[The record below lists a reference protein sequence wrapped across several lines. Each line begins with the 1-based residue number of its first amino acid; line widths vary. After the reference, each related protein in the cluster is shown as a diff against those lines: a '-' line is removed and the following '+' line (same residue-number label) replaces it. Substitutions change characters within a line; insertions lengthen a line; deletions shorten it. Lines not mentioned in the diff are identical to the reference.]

1 MATGSQAGSAKETLS
16 RKDSIVSEKE
26 SQPGRPTDESRAVAE
41 RKLVRKLD
49 ARLLPVLTMLYLLSF
64 LDRSNIGNA
73 KLDGLTADL
82 KMTQADYLN
91 ALTMYFLGYVLFEI
105 PSNIV
110 LKRLTPRLWL
120 PTLMVVWGIVS
131 TLMGLVHNYSGLMA
145 VRFFLGA
152 TEAGLFPGVVY
163 YLSCWYKR
171 KEQHFRISIFFSA
184 ASLAGAF
191 GGVLA
196 YGIGKMTGVGHKSGW
211 SWIFIIEGLAT
222 IVLAS
227 ASYPL
232 VYNYPDTATFLNA
245 EEKQLLHDRLV
256 DDNDALSGE
265 TFQWHYV
272 KRAFQDVTVWLYG
285 FCFVGCSLP
294 LYTLSLFLPTIIN
307 DLGYA
312 AAEAQL
318 LTVPPYFVAT
328 VLTFLTAYG
337 SYYINRRAVFII
349 AGAILAIIGY
359 IILITSATT
368 GVQYFATFL
377 CAGGIYPA
385 TAITLSWPANNVSGQ
400 LKRAVA
406 CALQISVGN
415 GLGAIVGTQLY
426 RYGPRFYLGHGFSI
440 GYLCLAIAASS
451 LNWYV
456 LSKRNAAKEKE
467 PHSAQY
473 SLADA
478 DDKES
483 RLRLGDEHPSW
494 KFQL

>member
-211 SWIFIIEGLAT
+211 SWIFIIE
-222 IVLAS
+222 V
-227 ASYPL
+227 
-232 VYNYPDTATFLNA
+232 
-245 EEKQLLHDRLV
+245 R
-256 DDNDALSGE
+256 
-265 TFQWHYV
+265 
-272 KRAFQDVTVWLYG
+272 
-285 FCFVGCSLP
+285 
-294 LYTLSLFLPTIIN
+294 
-307 DLGYA
+307 
-312 AAEAQL
+312 
-318 LTVPPYFVAT
+318 
-328 VLTFLTAYG
+328 
-337 SYYINRRAVFII
+337 
-349 AGAILAIIGY
+349 
-359 IILITSATT
+359 
-368 GVQYFATFL
+368 L
-377 CAGGIYPA
+377 CAY
-385 TAITLSWPANNVSGQ
+385 
-400 LKRAVA
+400 
-406 CALQISVGN
+406 
-415 GLGAIVGTQLY
+415 
-426 RYGPRFYLGHGFSI
+426 
-440 GYLCLAIAASS
+440 
-451 LNWYV
+451 
-456 LSKRNAAKEKE
+456 E
-467 PHSAQY
+467 PIPTSP
-473 SLADA
+473 L
-478 DDKES
+478 
-483 RLRLGDEHPSW
+483 
-494 KFQL
+494 

>member
-1 MATGSQAGSAKETLS
+1 MATVAKELVKPGHISRAGSSIIDEKRRSDSETV
-16 RKDSIVSEKE
+16 SIEE
-26 SQPGRPTDESRAVAE
+26 SVAARE
-41 RKLVRKLD
+41 RRLLRKLD
-49 ARLLPVLTMLYLLSF
+49 LHLLPALTMLYLLSF

-73 KLDGLTADL
+73 KLDGLVTDL

-91 ALTMYFLGYVLFEI
+91 ALTLYFLGYVLFEI

-110 LKRLTPRLWL
+110 LKRLTPRMWL

-131 TLMGLVHNYSGLMA
+131 TLMGLVHNYGGLLA

-196 YGIGKMTGVGHKSGW
+196 YAIGKMNGIGHKSGW
-211 SWIFIIEGLAT
+211 SWIFIIEGLFT
-222 IVLAS
+222 IVLAVLS
-227 ASYPL
+227 HAF
-232 VYNYPDTATFLNA
+232 VHNYPDTVSFLSP
-245 EEKQLLHDRLV
+245 EEKELLHSRLRN
-256 DDNDALSGE
+256 DNDALSGE
-265 TFQWHYV
+265 IFAWRHV
-272 KRAFQDVTVWLYG
+272 RKAFEDVAVWLYC

-307 DLGYA
+307 DLGYTA
-312 AAEAQL
+312 AQAQL

-328 VLTFLTAYG
+328 VLTFSTAWG
-337 SYYINRRAVFII
+337 SHLINRRAPFII
-349 AGAILAIIGY
+349 GGAVLAIVGY
-359 IILITSATT
+359 IILITSSKS
-368 GVQYFATFL
+368 GVQYFATIL

-426 RYGPRFYLGHGFSI
+426 RYGPRFYLGHGFAI
-440 GYLCLAIAASS
+440 GYLCLVIVAAS
-451 LNWYV
+451 LNWLV
-456 LSKRNAAKEKE
+456 LARRNVEKEKLRE
-467 PHSAQY
+467 S
-473 SLADA
+473 DEFTEEE
-478 DDKES
+478 DS
-483 RLRLGDEHPSW
+483 RLLLGDEHPSW
-494 KFQL
+494 TFQL

>member
-1 MATGSQAGSAKETLS
+1 MTDQTSPNSLNEKASLTTNEVDVVPSA
-16 RKDSIVSEKE
+16 EK
-26 SQPGRPTDESRAVAE
+26 STAIAE

-49 ARLLPVLTMLYLLSF
+49 LRLLPVLTMLYLLSF

-73 KLDGLTADL
+73 KLDGLTTDL
-82 KMTQADYLN
+82 KMKQSQYLN
-91 ALTMYFLGYVLFEI
+91 VLTMYFFGYVLFEI

-196 YGIGKMTGVGHKSGW
+196 FGIGKMAGIGHKSGW

-227 ASYPL
+227 LSYL
-232 VYNYPDTATFLNA
+232 FVHNYPDTVSFLSPA
-245 EEKQLLHDRLV
+245 EKTLLHDRLR
-256 DDNDALSGE
+256 DDNDALNGE
-265 TFQWHYV
+265 VFAWKYV
-272 KRAFQDVTVWLYG
+272 KIAFQDVAVWLYC
-285 FCFVGCSLP
+285 FCFMGCSLP
-294 LYTLSLFLPTIIN
+294 LYTLSLFMPTIIA
-307 DLGYA
+307 DLGYSA
-312 AAEAQL
+312 AKAQL

-328 VLTFLTAYG
+328 VLTFGTAWG
-337 SYYINRRAVFII
+337 SHLINRRAPFMI
-349 AGAILAIIGY
+349 AGAVLAIIGY
-359 IILITSATT
+359 IILITDRRT

-406 CALQISVGN
+406 CAMQISIGN
-415 GLGAIVGTQLY
+415 IGAIIGTQLY
-426 RYGPRFYLGHGFSI
+426 RYAPRFYLGHGFAI
-440 GYLCLAIAASS
+440 GSLSMLTVFTCINWAVLAR
-451 LNWYV
+451 
-456 LSKRNAAKEKE
+456 RNKEKE
-467 PHSAQY
+467 ETLSGKHEDPQ
-473 SLADA
+473 LEKD
-478 DDKES
+478 S
-483 RLRLGDEHPSW
+483 RLHLGDAHPSW

>member
-1 MATGSQAGSAKETLS
+1 MALTVSSSPVNEKQSLAVDVQPSSAPV
-16 RKDSIVSEKE
+16 RD
-26 SQPGRPTDESRAVAE
+26 AAAAE
-41 RKLVRKLD
+41 RRLVRKLD
-49 ARLLPVLTMLYLLSF
+49 MRLLPVLTMLYLLSF

-73 KLDGLTADL
+73 KLDGLTTDL
-82 KMTQADYLN
+82 KMNQAQYLN

-196 YGIGKMTGVGHKSGW
+196 FGIGKMAGVGHKAGW

-222 IVLAS
+222 IILA
-227 ASYPL
+227 ASSYL
-232 VYNYPDTATFLNA
+232 FVHNYPDTVSFLDP
-245 EEKQLLHDRLV
+245 EEKALLHDRLR

-265 TFQWHYV
+265 KFSWKYV
-272 KRAFQDVTVWLYG
+272 RLAFQDVTVWLYC
-285 FCFVGCSLP
+285 FCFMGCSLP
-294 LYTLSLFLPTIIN
+294 LYTLSLFLPTIIA
-307 DLGYA
+307 DLGYSA
-312 AAEAQL
+312 ANAQL

-328 VLTFLTAYG
+328 VLTFATAWG
-337 SYYINRRAVFII
+337 SHYINRRAPFII
-349 AGAILAIIGY
+349 AGAVLAIIGY
-359 IILITSATT
+359 IILITDSRT

-406 CALQISVGN
+406 CAMQISIGN
-415 GLGAIVGTQLY
+415 IGAILGTQLY
-426 RYGPRFYLGHGFSI
+426 RYAPHFYLGHGFAI
-440 GYLCLAIAASS
+440 GFLAFLTCVTS
-451 LNWYV
+451 LNWAV
-456 LSKRNAAKEKE
+456 LARRNRGKELSR
-467 PHSAQY
+467 P
-473 SLADA
+473 SLDA
-478 DDKES
+478 EVDEKDS
-483 RLRLGDEHPSW
+483 RLLLGDAHPSW
-494 KFQL
+494 VYQL

>member
-1 MATGSQAGSAKETLS
+1 MTTKDVSVAGTLS
-16 RKDSIVSEKE
+16 GKE
-26 SQPGRPTDESRAVAE
+26 SIHSEDEAKQSTAVSDEHRAVLE

-49 ARLLPVLTMLYLLSF
+49 SRLLPILTILYLLSF

-73 KLDGLTADL
+73 KLDGLTTDL

-91 ALTMYFLGYVLFEI
+91 ALTLYFLGYVLFEI

-110 LKRLTPRLWL
+110 LKRLTPRIWL

-131 TLMGLVHNYSGLMA
+131 TLMGVVHNYAGLLA

-196 YGIGKMTGVGHKSGW
+196 YAIGKMNGIGHKSGW
-211 SWIFIIEGLAT
+211 SWIFIIEGLLT
-222 IVLAS
+222 IVIATL
-227 ASYPL
+227 SYPL
-232 VYNYPDTATFLNA
+232 VHNYPDTVSFLSP
-245 EEKQLLHDRLV
+245 EERTLLHDRLR

-265 TFQWHYV
+265 TFQWHYA
-272 KRAFQDVTVWLYG
+272 KKTFEDAAVWLYCL
-285 FCFVGCSLP
+285 CFVGCSLP
-294 LYTLSLFLPTIIN
+294 LYTLSLFLPTIIA
-307 DLGYA
+307 DLGYT

-328 VLTFLTAYG
+328 VLTFSAAWG
-337 SYYINRRAVFII
+337 SHYINRRAPFII
-349 AGAILAIIGY
+349 GGAVLAIIGY
-359 IILITSATT
+359 IILIASATT

-406 CALQISVGN
+406 CALQISIGN

-440 GYLCLAIAASS
+440 GYLVLVSVAAAVNWVVLAR
-451 LNWYV
+451 
-456 LSKRNAAKEKE
+456 RNKDKEQALQSGEYTEK
-467 PHSAQY
+467 
-473 SLADA
+473 
-478 DDKES
+478 DDQES
-483 RLRLGDEHPSW
+483 RLLLGDEHPLW
-494 KFQL
+494 KFQV

>member
-1 MATGSQAGSAKETLS
+1 MTAQGASANGTLS
-16 RKDSIVSEKE
+16 GKASINSVELTKQDVPLSDAH
-26 SQPGRPTDESRAVAE
+26 RTTLE

-49 ARLLPVLTMLYLLSF
+49 ARLLPILTILYLLSF

-73 KLDGLTADL
+73 KLDGLTTDL

-91 ALTMYFLGYVLFEI
+91 ALTLYFLGYVLFEI

-131 TLMGLVHNYSGLMA
+131 TLMGLVHNYAGLLA

-191 GGVLA
+191 GGALA
-196 YGIGKMTGVGHKSGW
+196 YAIGKMDGIGHKSGW
-211 SWIFIIEGLAT
+211 SWIFIIEGLLT
-222 IVLAS
+222 IVIALL
-227 ASYPL
+227 SYAL
-232 VYNYPDTATFLNA
+232 VHNYPDTVSFLTP
-245 EEKQLLHDRLV
+245 EEKTLLHDRLRA
-256 DDNDALSGE
+256 DSDALSGE
-265 TFQWHYV
+265 TFRWHYV
-272 KRAFQDVTVWLYG
+272 RKAFEDVTVWLYCL
-285 FCFVGCSLP
+285 CFVGCSLP
-294 LYTLSLFLPTIIN
+294 LYTLSLFLPTIIA

-328 VLTFLTAYG
+328 VLTFATAWG
-337 SYYINRRAVFII
+337 SHYINRRAPFII

-359 IILITSATT
+359 IILIASATT

-426 RYGPRFYLGHGFSI
+426 RYGPRFYLGHGFAI
-440 GYLCLAIAASS
+440 GYLVLVSAAAA
-451 LNWYV
+451 LNWLV
-456 LSKRNAAKEKE
+456 LARRNREKE
-467 PHSAQY
+467 RLLQSGEV
-473 SLADA
+473 SEK
-478 DDKES
+478 DDQES
-483 RLRLGDEHPSW
+483 RLRLGDEHPLW
-494 KFQL
+494 KFQV